1 LGTAQGET
9 LCTALPWRSF
19 RWHKGQ
25 RHYSGYYWCA
35 RTGRH
40 VVYES
45 RLELARLILADFDP
59 RTRGIAAQP
68 FLVEATLGAKLR
80 RHVPDFLLLGEDQLI
95 TVVNVKPADR
105 LTDPKVAEGLE
116 WSGRL
121 FEERG
126 WASEIWS
133 GLDEVT
139 MSNLRFLAGYRRP
152 AVVDHQLVVRVS
164 NEARSGEPGMGGSLL
179 RQSRS
184 IGERRHRGL
193 GVNPNESQGLWTHL
207 GNYGVSQGSLPF
219 LTNIRRN

>member
-1 LGTAQGET
+1 LGAAQGET

-139 MSNLRFLAGYRRP
+139 MSNLRFLAGYRRS

-164 NEARSGEPGMGGSLL
+164 NEARSGE
-179 RQSRS
+179 S
-184 IGERRHRGL
+184 IEDVERRVAL
-193 GVNPNESQGLWTHL
+193 GDDRASIRPAILHLLWTGRL
-207 GNYGVSQGSLPF
+207 RAD
-219 LTNIRRN
+219 LTGPIGPGTLLERAS